1 MQSRIT
7 NKQEQAQHLSQYNN
21 CMSEIGHIYCRDC
34 HFSKYCL
41 SHIQLQSTNE
51 HLDASNGAIKES
63 KLYLRK
69 EKLKRILNN
78 E

>member
-21 CMSEIGHIYCRDC
+21 CMSKIGHIYCKDC

-41 SHIQLQSTNE
+41 SSPNGNG
-51 HLDASNGAIKES
+51 DGVYGAIKKS
-63 KLYLRK
+63 KLYLRNQ
-69 EKLKRILNN
+69 KLERILCDILT
-78 E
+78 